1 MPSKKSLSPP
11 ALPPKAA
18 ASSLRRMPPSRHA
31 PARADQP
38 DRKLNILLA
47 AEKLFAQHGFHGVSI
62 RDIAAE
68 AGVPL
73 ALVGYYFGAKLELY
87 EAIFESWRPM
97 FEGRAQALQA
107 AITEAAPGER
117 LDRILDAFV
126 SPVVALQQHPQGRY
140 YALMAARDLAAPT
153 PEADQLQRRFFD
165 PMAHAFIDALCGL
178 HPKATRGQVAWCYQF
193 MLGALLHFMTDQRVE
208 RLSKGENQA
217 ADPAA
222 KAQLLAFIGAGFRAV
237 LRNSKGR

>member
-1 MPSKKSLSPP
+1 MNAKP
-11 ALPPKAA
+11 A
-18 ASSLRRMPPSRHA
+18 ASSLRSAPPTRHE
-31 PARADQP
+31 PRADQP

-47 AEKLFAQHGFHGVSI
+47 AEKLFSERGYHGVSI

-73 ALVGYYFGAKLELY
+73 ALVGYYYGAKSELY
-87 EAIFESWRPM
+87 AAIFESWRPM
-97 FEGRAQALQA
+97 FENRMHGLESAFADDVP
-107 AITEAAPGER
+107 APQR

-126 SPVVALQQHPQGRY
+126 TPVLDLQQHPEGRY

-153 PEADQLQRRFFD
+153 AEADQIHRSHFD
-165 PMAHAFIDALCGL
+165 PMANAFIDALCRVSPG
-178 HPKATRGQVAWCYQF
+178 ATRGQVAWCYQF

-208 RLSKGENQA
+208 RLSQGENRA

-222 KAQLLAFIGAGFRAV
+222 KAHLLAFIGAGFRAV
-237 LRNSKGR
+237 LAGGAPRKVASKTKTSR